1 MLSGCT
7 APPDSKEIELGS
19 SKQETSSS
27 ADKNTR
33 IVLLSCCTLKCAP
46 TAVSGGVDISE
57 VTGCHLLYTD

>member
-7 APPDSKEIELGS
+7 APPDSNEIELGS
-19 SKQETSSS
+19 SKQETSS

-33 IVLLSCCTLKCAP
+33 IVLLSCRTLKCAP